1 MLDTRV
7 IKSALDRLLDEN
19 DTVFIVPHN
28 RPDFDAIG
36 ACIGVSLIC
45 KKNKKK
51 NYIVIDDLQE
61 KLEPETRKILEDI
74 YGSFEIIKASDVREH
89 ITDKSLMIAVDV
101 NKDYLISTRPYL
113 DEFKSILVLDHHK
126 TDEHTIKTQDIFVD
140 EKLSSTC
147 EEVTRLLLQY
157 GVKLTSDY
165 ANYLLAGIILDTNKL
180 SKNTSMETYSV
191 ASKLTKM
198 GADPTVANNMFLEDF
213 EHDREVQRLVDN
225 TDFLSYIFAIASDK
239 DDSGKIYDVE
249 DIAKTAD
256 YLLKYRV
263 NATFAIARIDEETI
277 SVSARSKGVIDVSSI
292 MKLLG
297 GGGNEHSAA
306 AKIKGKSIEEVKEFL
321 YKLLIPT
328 NYLQDDNIS
337 QRIVEIEETSKDSE
351 SIQGNILK
359 LTI

>member
-1 MLDTRV
+1 
-7 IKSALDRLLDEN
+7 
-19 DTVFIVPHN
+19 
-28 RPDFDAIG
+28 
-36 ACIGVSLIC
+36 
-45 KKNKKK
+45 
-51 NYIVIDDLQE
+51 
-61 KLEPETRKILEDI
+61 
-74 YGSFEIIKASDVREH
+74 
-89 ITDKSLMIAVDV
+89 
-101 NKDYLISTRPYL
+101 
-113 DEFKSILVLDHHK
+113 
-126 TDEHTIKTQDIFVD
+126 
-140 EKLSSTC
+140 
-147 EEVTRLLLQY
+147 
-157 GVKLTSDY
+157 
-165 ANYLLAGIILDTNKL
+165 
-180 SKNTSMETYSV
+180 
-191 ASKLTKM
+191 
-198 GADPTVANNMFLEDF
+198 MFLEDF

-277 SVSARSKGVIDVSSI
+277 AVSARSKGVIDVSSI